1 MARDIQ
7 AWSPFRELDHFR
19 RNFDD
24 MFDRLLG
31 GWAPEA
37 IHRELN
43 APAIESYVEN
53 GNIVIRADLPG
64 VDPKDV
70 EITVN
75 DDMLTVRGKRESSK
89 EEKGK
94 NYIHREV
101 AYGSFER
108 SMRLP
113 KGVDANSVKANY
125 QNGVLE
131 VRVQAPK
138 EMAPRK
144 VPIAVETQKE
154 EKPKTA

>member
-37 IHRELN
+37 IRREAN

-75 DDMLTVRGKRESSK
+75 DDILTVRGKRESSK

-113 KGVDANSVKANY
+113 KGIDANSVKANY
-125 QNGVLE
+125 NNGVLE

-144 VPIAVETQKE
+144 VPIAVEVPKE

>member
-37 IHRELN
+37 IRREIN
-43 APAIESYVEN
+43 APAIESYLEN

-75 DDMLTVRGKRESSK
+75 DDMLTVRGKRESAK

-113 KGVDANSVKANY
+113 KGVDADSVKASY
-125 QNGVLE
+125 HNGVLE
-131 VRVQAPK
+131 VRVQAPR

-144 VPIAVETQKE
+144 VPIAVEAHKE
-154 EKPKTA
+154 EKPRTA